1 MKRPYQTEKPFIA
14 DNDDLLQA
22 TEDAMSSIAAAMND
36 LRGLWELDHIFD
48 ALGRIYDDLEDMHSH
63 YEAIAMEEQ
72 RKEEEALTRDYWRMV
87 LPL

>member
-1 MKRPYQTEKPFIA
+1 MKRPYQSEKPYKA
-14 DNDDLLQA
+14 DNDDLYGASEEALG
-22 TEDAMSSIAAAMND
+22 SIAAAMET
-36 LRGLWELDHIFD
+36 LRGYWEFDHIFD
-48 ALGRIYDDLEDMHSH
+48 ALGHIYDDLEEMYNK